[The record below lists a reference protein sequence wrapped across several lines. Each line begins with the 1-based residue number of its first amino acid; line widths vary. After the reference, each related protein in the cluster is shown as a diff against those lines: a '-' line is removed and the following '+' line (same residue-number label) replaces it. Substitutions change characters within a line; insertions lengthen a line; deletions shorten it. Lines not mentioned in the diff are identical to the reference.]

1 MHKTLMWTLL
11 AAIVVAVA
19 VVWLSLM
26 VVSPAFAAG
35 DGERVGE
42 NVGRLLGG
50 WAKSLYVGITAI
62 VALLFLLNRRF
73 ADLAVFLV
81 AVVLVGGFVLAPT
94 EVAGTIRDIW
104 RTITG

>member
-1 MHKTLMWTLL
+1 MVTI
-11 AAIVVAVA
+11 AI
-19 VVWLSLM
+19 VWLSLM
-26 VVSPAFAAG
+26 VVSPALAAG

-73 ADLAVFLV
+73 ADLAIFLL
-81 AVVLVGGFVLAPT
+81 AAVLVGGFVLAPA
-94 EVAGTIRDIW
+94 EVAGTIRN
-104 RTITG
+104 TIRG

>member
-1 MHKTLMWTLL
+1 MRNTRWWIVAAFIA
-11 AAIVVAVA
+11 AAIVWISLTVATA
-19 VVWLSLM
+19 AL
-26 VVSPAFAAG
+26 AAG

-50 WAKSLYVGITAI
+50 WAKSLYVGVAAL
-62 VALLFLLNRRF
+62 VALMFLLSRRF

-81 AVVLVGGFVLAPT
+81 AALLVGGFVLAPA

-104 RTITG
+104 QTIAG

>member
-1 MHKTLMWTLL
+1 MRNRVRWWL
-11 AAIVVAVA
+11 VAVFVAAAGGGVSLTIATTALA
-19 VVWLSLM
+19 V
-26 VVSPAFAAG
+26 G

-50 WAKSLYVGITAI
+50 WAKSLYVGIAALVAI
-62 VALLFLLNRRF
+62 MFLLNRRF
-73 ADLAVFLV
+73 ADLAVFMV
-81 AVVLVGGFVLAPT
+81 AAALVGGFVLAPN